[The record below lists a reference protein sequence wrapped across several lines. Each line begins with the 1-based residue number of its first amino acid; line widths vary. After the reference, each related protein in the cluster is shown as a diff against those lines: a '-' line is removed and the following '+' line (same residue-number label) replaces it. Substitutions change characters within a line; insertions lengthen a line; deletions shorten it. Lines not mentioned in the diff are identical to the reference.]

1 MSDRLRKWWSRL
13 KAHLLLRLWRVSQ
26 FMKRPD
32 MSREEVAQ
40 CIQDFLDGT
49 GGAHD
54 WDDFTSFQIRDPEL
68 ESVRIQCIDV
78 HTRFPAAKGE
88 GYCNAE
94 GLAELRRLL
103 ALLRSQPTSPDP

>member
-1 MSDRLRKWWSRL
+1 
-13 KAHLLLRLWRVSQ
+13 
-26 FMKRPD
+26 MKRPD

-40 CIQDFLDGT
+40 CIQDFLEGT
-49 GGAHD
+49 GGAYD
-54 WDDFTSFQIRDPEL
+54 WDDFTSSEFRDPEL
-68 ESVRIQCIDV
+68 ESVRKQCIDV
-78 HTRFPAAKGE
+78 YTSFPAANGE